1 MPKIPPCDPQNL
13 AAFRRRHYLARMDP
27 TPAPAIGTGLLAVVL
42 LVLANAYFVAAEFA
56 LVGARR
62 TRLDELVQAG
72 DRKAALA
79 RKAIRSLDRYISA
92 TQLGI
97 TLASLGLGWIGKPA
111 LAGLLDGLFAFLP
124 ETAAIWTTHAVSAAT
139 AFAIITA
146 LHIILGELVPKSLA
160 LLYPEDVSRWVAGP
174 LIGFGWLMAG
184 PISLLNGTANWL
196 LGLLKIKPPGDHE
209 RLHSTEEIRM
219 LVEQSQSGGT
229 MEKEDARLLEGVF
242 EFSEK
247 SAEEVMTPRTQI
259 VALAADLLVTEAA
272 DIIATAGRSRYPVYV
287 SSLDEIVGVVLAK
300 DVLGALRAN
309 PAATVGS
316 IRREPLFVPGTREV
330 EDVLTDMKRL
340 KTHLAL
346 VLDEYGGTA
355 GLVTME
361 DLLEEIVGEIYD
373 EHDSPETAPAAPEGS
388 PLLDGAM
395 TLSDFNAEWHAEID
409 DRNYTTLGGF
419 LFGELGRL
427 PRVGDRVVVGTR
439 SFEIVSME
447 GRRVNEVRMTTT
459 DERKEKEDLRT

>member
-1 MPKIPPCDPQNL
+1 MVRTPSRGPGNL
-13 AAFRRRHYLARMDP
+13 AGHRERHYLVPMDP
-27 TPAPAIGTGLLAVVL
+27 TTSPSIGTGLLAVVL

-62 TRLDELVQAG
+62 TRLDEMALAG
-72 DRKAALA
+72 DRKAVLA
-79 RKAIRSLDRYISA
+79 RRAVRSLDRYISA

-124 ETAAIWTTHAVSAAT
+124 ETAAVWTTHAVSAAT

-146 LHIILGELVPKSLA
+146 LHIVLGELVPKSLA

-174 LIGFGWLMAG
+174 LIGFSWLMAG

-196 LGLLKIKPPGDHE
+196 LGLAKIKPRGDHE

-229 MEKEDARLLEGVF
+229 METQDARLLEGVF

-247 SAEEVMTPRTQI
+247 TAEEVMTPRTQI
-259 VALAADLLVTEAA
+259 VALAADLPVTEAA
-272 DIIATAGRSRYPVYV
+272 DVIAEAGRSRYPVYV
-287 SSLDEIVGVVLAK
+287 TGLDEIVGVVLAK
-300 DVLGALRAN
+300 DVLRALRAD
-309 PAATVGS
+309 PSATVAS
-316 IRREPLFVPGTREV
+316 IRRDPLFVPGTREV

-340 KTHLAL
+340 KTHLAV

-361 DLLEEIVGEIYD
+361 DLLEEIVGEIFD
-373 EHDSPETAPAAPEGS
+373 EHDVPEEPAPAGGGA

-395 TLSDFNAEWHAEID
+395 TLSEFNAAWDADLD

-427 PRVGDRVVVGTR
+427 PRVGDRIVVGPRT
-439 SFEIVSME
+439 FEIVSME
-447 GRRVNEVRMTTT
+447 GRRVNEVRVTT
-459 DERKEKEDLRT
+459 EEKRKD